1 MPKTNKTTPP
11 PDDEGDHNGAPGDPI
26 PDDRLLTV
34 MDVAHYLRIG
44 RDSVFG
50 LLRSGE
56 LKSVL
61 VRKRGRRVTP
71 EQLRDYITGLQQQEH

>member
-1 MPKTNKTTPP
+1 MPKKNTPP
-11 PDDEGDHNGAPGDPI
+11 PDEPRDHNGDPLDAI

-44 RDSVFG
+44 RDTVFG

-56 LKSVL
+56 LQSIL

-71 EQLRDYITGLQQQEH
+71 EQLRDYITGLQQQER